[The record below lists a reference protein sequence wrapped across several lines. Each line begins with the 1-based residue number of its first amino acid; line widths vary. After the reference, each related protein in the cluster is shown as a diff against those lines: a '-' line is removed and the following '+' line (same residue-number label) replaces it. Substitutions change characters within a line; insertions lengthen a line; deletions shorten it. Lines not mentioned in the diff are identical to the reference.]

1 MAPVLERVVR
11 DGQHDFTTPSKKIND
26 GDDLNFFLSSTAYK
40 DLTIWLLQLNRSMV
54 PTKQQTGDVQKYELT
69 SPPTFSPAVM
79 QLRSMLDEL
88 SDLIQKAPPH
98 TGPRRFGNV
107 AFRDWCRLAEEDAS
121 KLLLDRLSTTLNE
134 YARENEFNRTAMIDE
149 LKAYLLGG
157 FGSAQRLDYGTGHE
171 LSFLAFLGCL
181 WKLGFFADG
190 EERSIVIG
198 VVQPYLHL
206 VRNLIMTY
214 TLEPAGSHGVWGLDD
229 HSFLPYIFGSA
240 QLAPAID
247 AQDGSAPVPT
257 EGSLPS
263 APSPSIAA
271 KKELVLDWK
280 DSNMYF
286 SAIHFINSVKKGP
299 FWEHSPILY
308 DISGIKDGWGKINKG
323 MLKMYAAEVLGKF
336 PVVQHFP
343 FGSLF
348 RWEHD
353 PQVAS
358 QGQSVHAAQ
367 QPKSKDV
374 PAPSV
379 PSGTSAGTQAPWA
392 NARIGTSLPQMQSST
407 GVPSR
412 RAPPSGTQRPTPPL
426 SATPGRRPL
435 SDRMDSVKRAFKGMF
450 RKKKKEK
457 PGQEQTS
464 SVQHKA
470 AKTETPQ
477 IANTARPD
485 KATAEKSAQDTRV
498 PQTQPLNAGIESRSP
513 DGLSQ
518 TRNVDAPQAP
528 DPNVAGGPG
537 GYDGAKQLSDEAD
550 KAFGSGPTTGE
561 DILQSRQFGNL
572 GAPPQ
577 AGDSGK
583 VDGAADAVQAAPS
596 EAAIAAPAVTDSKP
610 AHLTTTGEKL
620 DPAASTIAAQH
631 ESGTANGN
639 PTASTSNATPD
650 IPSNPAVEPRSV
662 PPQARHDFE
671 DKIPVMA
678 EPPPIRTVKAAPGMS
693 ATSGPLEDF
702 PEGEFR

>member
-1 MAPVLERVVR
+1 MALVLERAAL
-11 DGQHDFTTPSKKIND
+11 DEQHDFTTPSKKIND
-26 GDDLNFFLSSTAYK
+26 GDDLNYFLSSTAYK
-40 DLTIWLLQLNRSMV
+40 DLTIWLLQLNRSMF
-54 PTKQQTGDVQKYELT
+54 PTKQQTGDVQKSELT
-69 SPPTFSPAVM
+69 SPPTFSPAVL

-88 SDLIQKAPPH
+88 SNLIEKVPPH

-121 KLLLDRLSTTLNE
+121 KLLQNRLSTTLDK
-134 YARENEFNRTAMIDE
+134 YARENGINRTAMIDE

-198 VVQPYLHL
+198 VVEPYLRL

-247 AQDGSAPVPT
+247 AEDGSAPMPT

-263 APSPSIAA
+263 APSPSTAA

-353 PQVAS
+353 PQAAR

-367 QPKSKDV
+367 QPRSKDV
-374 PAPSV
+374 PAPAYSA
-379 PSGTSAGTQAPWA
+379 GASAGTQAPWS
-392 NARIGTSLPQMQSST
+392 NARIGASMPQMQSST

-412 RAPPSGTQRPTPPL
+412 RAPSSGTQRPTPPL
-426 SATPGRRPL
+426 SATPG
-435 SDRMDSVKRAFKGMF
+435 V
-450 RKKKKEK
+450 
-457 PGQEQTS
+457 S
-464 SVQHKA
+464 S
-470 AKTETPQ
+470 T
-477 IANTARPD
+477 
-485 KATAEKSAQDTRV
+485 
-498 PQTQPLNAGIESRSP
+498 
-513 DGLSQ
+513 
-518 TRNVDAPQAP
+518 
-528 DPNVAGGPG
+528 
-537 GYDGAKQLSDEAD
+537 
-550 KAFGSGPTTGE
+550 
-561 DILQSRQFGNL
+561 
-572 GAPPQ
+572 
-577 AGDSGK
+577 
-583 VDGAADAVQAAPS
+583 AAPKMTGLPNAS
-596 EAAIAAPAVTDSKP
+596 ITQTTAPW
-610 AHLTTTGEKL
+610 
-620 DPAASTIAAQH
+620 
-631 ESGTANGN
+631 
-639 PTASTSNATPD
+639 
-650 IPSNPAVEPRSV
+650 
-662 PPQARHDFE
+662 ARKDG
-671 DKIPVMA
+671 K
-678 EPPPIRTVKAAPGMS
+678 
-693 ATSGPLEDF
+693 
-702 PEGEFR
+702 EGR

>member
-1 MAPVLERVVR
+1 MALVLERVALDEQR
-11 DGQHDFTTPSKKIND
+11 DFTTPSKKIND
-26 GDDLNFFLSSTAYK
+26 GDDLNYFLSSTAYK
-40 DLTIWLLQLNRSMV
+40 DLTIWLLQLNRSMF
-54 PTKQQTGDVQKYELT
+54 PTKQQTGDVQKPELT
-69 SPPTFSPAVM
+69 SPPTFSPAVL

-88 SDLIQKAPPH
+88 SNLIEKVPPH

-121 KLLLDRLSTTLNE
+121 KLLQNRLSTILDK
-134 YARENEFNRTAMIDE
+134 YARENGINRTAMVDE
-149 LKAYLLGG
+149 LKAYLIGG

-181 WKLGFFADG
+181 WKLGFFVDG

-198 VVQPYLHL
+198 VVEPYLRL

-280 DSNMYF
+280 ESNMYF

-353 PQVAS
+353 PQVS
-358 QGQSVHAAQ
+358 RQGQSAHAAQ
-367 QPKSKDV
+367 QPRSKDV
-374 PAPSV
+374 PTP
-379 PSGTSAGTQAPWA
+379 GYSAGASAATQAPWS
-392 NARIGTSLPQMQSST
+392 NARIGASMPQLQSST

-412 RAPPSGTQRPTPPL
+412 RAPSSGSQRPTPPL
-426 SATPGRRPL
+426 SATPG
-435 SDRMDSVKRAFKGMF
+435 V
-450 RKKKKEK
+450 
-457 PGQEQTS
+457 S
-464 SVQHKA
+464 S
-470 AKTETPQ
+470 T
-477 IANTARPD
+477 
-485 KATAEKSAQDTRV
+485 
-498 PQTQPLNAGIESRSP
+498 
-513 DGLSQ
+513 
-518 TRNVDAPQAP
+518 
-528 DPNVAGGPG
+528 
-537 GYDGAKQLSDEAD
+537 
-550 KAFGSGPTTGE
+550 
-561 DILQSRQFGNL
+561 
-572 GAPPQ
+572 
-577 AGDSGK
+577 
-583 VDGAADAVQAAPS
+583 AAPKMTGWPNAS
-596 EAAIAAPAVTDSKP
+596 ITQTPAPW
-610 AHLTTTGEKL
+610 
-620 DPAASTIAAQH
+620 
-631 ESGTANGN
+631 
-639 PTASTSNATPD
+639 
-650 IPSNPAVEPRSV
+650 
-662 PPQARHDFE
+662 ARRDG
-671 DKIPVMA
+671 K
-678 EPPPIRTVKAAPGMS
+678 
-693 ATSGPLEDF
+693 
-702 PEGEFR
+702 EGR